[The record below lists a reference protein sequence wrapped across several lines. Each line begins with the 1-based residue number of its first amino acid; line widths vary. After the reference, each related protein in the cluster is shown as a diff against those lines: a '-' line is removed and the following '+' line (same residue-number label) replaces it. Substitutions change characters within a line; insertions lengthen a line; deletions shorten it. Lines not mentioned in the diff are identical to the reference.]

1 MICRLLF
8 KELIV
13 CLILLTNFLFILWF
27 VVIFFRSHEVD
38 LYFPTARLAL
48 CELFIYDNFF
58 CATRCAVQFG
68 RRTNN
73 KQINVREKKALM
85 LMLRFCVSSHTISDC
100 LRSDCSATRSV
111 HWTDECHNATRFV
124 GGRNLSLKFVVLFCH
139 IFFRATSHFHKTKCH
154 KIL

>member
-27 VVIFFRSHEVD
+27 VIYIFQ
-38 LYFPTARLAL
+38 LLAWR
-48 CELFIYDNFF
+48 FVSFSFMTIFF

-111 HWTDECHNATRFV
+111 HWTGECHNATRFV
-124 GGRNLSLKFVVLFCH
+124 GGRNLSLKFVVHFCH
-139 IFFRATSHFHKTKCH
+139 IFFSGDFSFSQNEMSQNF
-154 KIL
+154 IIF